1 MNQTTPI
8 RRFGLISGVV
18 LVVYATGLC
27 RDLREPWVGL
37 HDWNGAF
44 FSQLARNLIRYPFS
58 IHHGMPM
65 VAVGEQLPS
74 SEERSFYPRHPPVLP
89 WILAGVFAIAGES
102 EAFARCVPIAAS
114 LATLWLMIGLIRRR
128 DGDLIALLAGLF
140 FSLMPMTVYF
150 GRMVDHEALCLF
162 FMLATL
168 ASMDWAT
175 EQWLGKRP
183 WRFPFSLSLMSLAAL
198 IWTDWP
204 GILFAIAYFIVVI
217 RQIPQSPLRRA
228 VLIGVPVVAL
238 ISVATLMVYLV
249 QIGFDGKVS
258 SLIAMF
264 SDRRTDAGIPMS
276 RAWDHIANNLSWPI
290 LIATVC
296 GCLLKN
302 SRSHGRLNWLT
313 PVTITAC
320 VWLMLFFRQFL
331 LHPYWMYYLAPF
343 LCINAARFVAQFGVF
358 APTQMKHV
366 RTTLTVIGLAVA
378 VVFALRGVS
387 NYFSR
392 VSCPDVQIEAWKRV
406 NMLTLQTSRVLLNWE
421 PLAVERHGDFV
432 FRNVVPAQ
440 LAFYMDRA
448 FDMDSTLASLVN
460 RVHRGAPAL
469 IVNPP
474 VTPDVRFDLPLR
486 AEVHWESWGPFAIGY
501 LPNESPK

>member
-8 RRFGLISGVV
+8 RRFGLISGVI
-18 LVVYATGLC
+18 LVVYTTGLC

-74 SEERSFYPRHPPVLP
+74 SEERSFYPRHPPALP
-89 WILAGVFAIAGES
+89 WILAGVFSIAGES
-102 EAFARCVPIAAS
+102 EAIARCVPIAAS

-162 FMLATL
+162 FMLGSV
-168 ASMDWAT
+168 ASMDWAA
-175 EQWLGKRP
+175 EQ
-183 WRFPFSLSLMSLAAL
+183 SLSQRSWGFAFALSLLSLAAL

-204 GILFAIAYFIVVI
+204 GILFAIAYFIVAV
-217 RQIPQSPLRRA
+217 RKIPQSPLRRA
-228 VLIGVPVVAL
+228 VLVAVPLV
-238 ISVATLMVYLV
+238 TLVSAAMLMAFLV
-249 QIGFDGKVS
+249 RFGFEGRSS

-264 SDRRTDAGIPMS
+264 FDRRTDAGIPMS
-276 RAWDHIANNLSWPI
+276 RAWDHVINNLSWPI
-290 LIATVC
+290 LIATVA
-296 GCLLKN
+296 GCLLN
-302 SRSHGRLNWLT
+302 NPQSRWRLSWLA

-320 VWLMLFFRQFL
+320 VWLVLFFRQFL

-343 LCINAARFVAQFGVF
+343 LCINAARFIAQLGTL
-358 APTQMKHV
+358 APAKMKHV
-366 RTTLTVIGLAVA
+366 RTSFTTGALAVA

-392 VSCPDVQIEAWKRV
+392 VSCPNVQIDAWTRV
-406 NMLTLQTSRVLLNWE
+406 NTLTPPDRRVLLNWE
-421 PLAVERHGDFV
+421 PVAVERHGEFV

-440 LAFYMDRA
+440 LAYYMDRS
-448 FDMDSTLASLVN
+448 FDVDSMLPALVD
-460 RVHRGAPAL
+460 RVQRGSPAL
-469 IVNPP
+469 IVNSPAM
-474 VTPDVRFDLPLR
+474 PDGRFDLPLR
-486 AEVHWESWGPFAIGY
+486 AEVRWETWGPFAIGY
-501 LPNESPK
+501 LPNEGPK